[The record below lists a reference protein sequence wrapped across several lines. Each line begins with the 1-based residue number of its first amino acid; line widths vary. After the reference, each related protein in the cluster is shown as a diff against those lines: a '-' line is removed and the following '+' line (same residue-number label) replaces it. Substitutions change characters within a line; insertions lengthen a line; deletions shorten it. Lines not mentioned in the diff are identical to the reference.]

1 MIVSTSLVRALES
14 MHGRR
19 AQGVLIIGE
28 ADQRTDDSSGLH
40 YSSICLR
47 PIRRVGWIVVQATVT
62 RTVPTSAAR
71 VARAGVKKVGE
82 PSCNELARQPTR
94 AE

>member
-19 AQGVLIIGE
+19 AQGVLIIGK

-40 YSSICLR
+40 HSSIGLR
-47 PIRRVGWIVVQATVT
+47 PIGRVGWIVVQATVT

-71 VARAGVKKVGE
+71 VAQGGGEKGRGAVLQRVG
-82 PSCNELARQPTR
+82 
-94 AE
+94 